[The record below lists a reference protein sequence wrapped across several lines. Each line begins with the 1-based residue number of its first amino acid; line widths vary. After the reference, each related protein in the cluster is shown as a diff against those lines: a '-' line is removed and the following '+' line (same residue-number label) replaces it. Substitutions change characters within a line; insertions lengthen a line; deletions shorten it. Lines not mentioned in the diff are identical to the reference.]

1 MESLVSANE
10 LASNGKR
17 YKVGSLPGSSAP
29 FCWGNVVG
37 MAMPLLVALLH
48 AVQSQHAGLASSPCP
63 AAQPACAQLLVLASN
78 ARRAKASC
86 AELCNSLPIAH
97 WAIMLSERVQ
107 DVPVQTTLVTCKSVP
122 FNCSLQWAIVF
133 FERVEDAQAAKR
145 DLDRQVRLSTAFH
158 TSFCHTPYE
167 GCGKVMLGRAEL
179 KCKQPSGTWTAR
191 YAFMQYSAQLLAI
204 HRARHAGEMD
214 LGLKAT
220 LLSRLKRRPSQ
231 TVLAPCCQDLAK

>member
-1 MESLVSANE
+1 MSANE

-29 FCWGNVVG
+29 FCWGKVVG

-145 DLDRQVRLSTAFH
+145 DLDRQVRFRAVLCT
-158 TSFCHTPYE
+158 TSYHTPRKARGRNGPWFE
-167 GCGKVMLGRAEL
+167 GDAAQPFEAPPVTNCSGSLLPGLGQVIHILIRLSAIQHPLSYHFHCSRCRA
-179 KCKQPSGTWTAR
+179 
-191 YAFMQYSAQLLAI
+191 SAMA
-204 HRARHAGEMD
+204 
-214 LGLKAT
+214 
-220 LLSRLKRRPSQ
+220 
-231 TVLAPCCQDLAK
+231 